1 VGRHEADSPDAGLAS
16 RRLTGSPAGWALGA
30 GTVAVL
36 AFALWSLGGDDA
48 EPPPPGIFGAA
59 IRPGIFDLDSG
70 TTSSDATADPTS
82 VPPPSVT
89 TEHTITTNTITA
101 ATGATSAPT
110 TNQPTT
116 TTTLSP
122 LIMRPD
128 GLGAVDLGAGFDEA
142 IDAVTARLGPA
153 TEDTGWISASSDF
166 GTCPGTVVRM
176 VRWSSL
182 RLLFSDGPTEFG
194 DENYHFFYYS
204 QSTVGTE
211 EVLDL
216 QTAEG
221 AGLDSTVADLKSA
234 YGADLTIESTL
245 RFGVSFFVQP
255 IGPGLL
261 SGTLTDSTD
270 EGAVTALG
278 GGFGCGG

>member
-1 VGRHEADSPDAGLAS
+1 MGRHEADSSDAGSAG
-16 RRLTGSPAGWALGA
+16 RRLTGHPAGWALGA
-30 GTVAVL
+30 GTVVLL

-59 IRPGIFDLDSG
+59 ISPGIFDLESG
-70 TTSSDATADPTS
+70 QTSSDATADQTS
-82 VPPPSVT
+82 SAPHTVT
-89 TEHTITTNTITA
+89 ELTLTTTTIA
-101 ATGATSAPT
+101 RATGAPT
-110 TNQPTT
+110 TTEPTTT

-122 LIMRPD
+122 LIMGAD

-142 IDAVTARLGPA
+142 IEAVTARLGPA

-194 DENYHFFYYS
+194 EESYHFFYYS

-211 EVLDL
+211 EVLHL
-216 QTAEG
+216 ETAEG

-245 RFGVSFFVQP
+245 RFGVSFFVEP

-270 EGAVTALG
+270 DGAVTALG

>member
-1 VGRHEADSPDAGLAS
+1 MGRHAADSPDAGPTS
-16 RRLTGSPAGWALGA
+16 PRLTGSTAGWALGA
-30 GTVAVL
+30 GTL
-36 AFALWSLGGDDA
+36 ALLALALWSLGGDRPDPA
-48 EPPPPGIFGAA
+48 TPGIFGAA
-59 IRPGIFDLDSG
+59 IRPGIFDLDSS
-70 TTSSDATADPTS
+70 TTSSPTTAQPTTS

-89 TEHTITTNTITA
+89 TGRPLNTIPTA
-101 ATGATSAPT
+101 TVATSSAT

-116 TTTLSP
+116 TTTLLP
-122 LIMRPD
+122 LMLGPS
-128 GLGAVDLGAGFDEA
+128 GLGAIDLGTDFDEA
-142 IDAVTARLGPA
+142 IEAVTARLGPA

-176 VRWSSL
+176 LRWSSL

-194 DENYHFFYYS
+194 DDRYHFFYYS

-216 QTAEG
+216 ETAAG
-221 AGLDSTVADLKSA
+221 VGLDSTVGDLKAA

-245 RFGVSFFVQP
+245 RFGVSFFIRP

-270 EGAVTALG
+270 EGTVTALG
-278 GGFGCGG
+278 GGFGCGA